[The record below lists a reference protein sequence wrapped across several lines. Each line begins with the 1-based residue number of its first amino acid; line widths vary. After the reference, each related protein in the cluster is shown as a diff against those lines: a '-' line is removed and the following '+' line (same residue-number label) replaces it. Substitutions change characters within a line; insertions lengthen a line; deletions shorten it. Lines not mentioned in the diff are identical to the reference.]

1 MTTQMTKTT
10 NTELL
15 SGQGTVPEAVEGL
28 VDKIFYQLFAACP
41 QMRSQ
46 FDEQQLPV
54 AKRMWILAFYEN
66 GINRIEQVRLGM
78 RKVRSNPK
86 GFFPSVGE
94 FISWCKSESAA
105 EYHALGLPSEE
116 EAMKRFKSYM
126 GFHKH
131 DEANFNYRSKA
142 EYWFCKEAY
151 KRCGMR
157 DEKHLAAEL
166 PKVLREAAD
175 KVRAGFD
182 FPAIPKFVQHI
193 PVIDPK
199 KFDAGIAKCKAVLR
213 GVAQ

>member
-15 SGQGTVPEAVEGL
+15 SGQGTVPVAVEGL

-105 EYHALGLPSEE
+105 EYYALGLPSEE
-116 EAMKRFKSYM
+116 EAVKRFKSYM
-126 GFHKH
+126 GYHKH
-131 DEANFNYRSKA
+131 DRANFNYRSKA
-142 EYWFCKEAY
+142 EYWFCCEAY
-151 KRCGMR
+151 NHYAHR
-157 DEKHLAAEL
+157 DEKYLEQGVL
-166 PKVLREAAD
+166 KVLRETAD
-175 KVRAGFD
+175 KVRNGFD
-182 FPAIPKFVQHI
+182 FPDIPKFIQHI
-193 PVIDPK
+193 PVIDPA

-213 GVAQ
+213 GQA